1 MGLRRLAIANPSATT
16 DTTLFTADNQYLI
29 SVIAT
34 NKSSSVSATMRV
46 WVVPSGATVSS
57 QYAYIIYDIPLDA
70 NNSYE
75 TFRFAINQNDQVHV
89 YASTANISFQS
100 YGLVQYDVNLGVG
113 VSSYQA
119 SAPAIKVDGLIWVDA
134 DGTLPGTTAKPSYVW
149 SSSANDWIPMAGS
162 LDASL
167 NNTFT
172 GTNVFNGVTTAT
184 TQALGDNSTKLA
196 TTAFVYN
203 NYEKLI
209 PLQSTAPT
217 SPISSDLWVDS
228 TTPTAPQ
235 LKVYNGSSWVAL
247 GSTVNDSQAVISQRM
262 FG

>member
-1 MGLRRLAIANPSATT
+1 MGIRRLAIANPSATT
-16 DTTLFTADNQYLI
+16 DTTLFNADNQYLV

-34 NKSSSVSATMRV
+34 NKSTTTAATIRV
-46 WVVPSGATVSS
+46 WVEPSGATLTS
-57 QYAYIIYDIPLDA
+57 QFAYIVYDIPIDA
-70 NNSYE
+70 SNSYE
-75 TFRFAINQNDQVHV
+75 TFRFAINQNDELHV
-89 YASTANISFQS
+89 YASTATISFQS

-113 VSSYQA
+113 ISSYQA
-119 SAPAIKVDGLIWVDA
+119 NAPAIKVDGLIWVDA
-134 DGTLPGTTAKPSYVW
+134 DGTLPGTTAKPAKVW

-162 LDASL
+162 FDASV
-167 NNTFT
+167 NNTFS
-172 GTNVFNGVTTAT
+172 GTNAFNGVTTAV

-217 SPISSDLWVDS
+217 SPISSDLWVDD

-235 LKVYNGSSWVAL
+235 LKVYDGLSWVAL
-247 GSTVNDSQAVISQRM
+247 GSTVNDSQAVIAQRM

>member
-1 MGLRRLAIANPSATT
+1 MGIRRLAIANPSATT

-70 NNSYE
+70 SNSYE

-89 YASTANISFQS
+89 YASTENISFQS

-134 DGTLPGTTAKPSYVW
+134 DGTLPGTTAKPAYVW

-162 LDASL
+162 FDASL

-172 GTNVFNGVTTAT
+172 GTNIFTGSVTIP
-184 TQALGDNSTKLA
+184 G
-196 TTAFVYN
+196 
-203 NYEKLI
+203 YEKSI
-209 PLQSTAPT
+209 PLQSSAPY
-217 SPISSDLWVDS
+217 SPASSDLWVDN

-235 LKVYNGSSWVAL
+235 LKVYNGTSWVAL
-247 GSTVNDSQAVISQRM
+247 GSTVNDSQAVIAQRM
-262 FG
+262 FA

>member
-1 MGLRRLAIANPSATT
+1 MGLRRLAISNPSATT

-34 NKSSSVSATMRV
+34 NKSSSALATIRV
-46 WVVPSGATVSS
+46 WVVPSGATLSS
-57 QYAYIIYDIPLDA
+57 QFAYIIYDIPLDP

-75 TFRFAINQNDQVHV
+75 TFRFAINQNDQVRI
-89 YASTANISFQS
+89 YSSTANISFQS

-119 SAPAIKVDGLIWVDA
+119 SAPAIKVDGLIWVDS
-134 DGTLPGTTAKPSYVW
+134 DGTLAGTTAKPTYVW

-162 LDASL
+162 IDTSQ
-167 NNTFT
+167 NYTFT
-172 GTNVFNGVTTAT
+172 GTNVFTGSVTIP
-184 TQALGDNSTKLA
+184 G
-196 TTAFVYN
+196 
-203 NYEKLI
+203 YEKEI
-209 PLQSTAPT
+209 PLQSSAPS
-217 SPISSDLWVDS
+217 SPASSDLWVDN

-247 GSTVNDSQAVISQRM
+247 GSTVNDSQAVIAQRM
-262 FG
+262 FA

>member
-1 MGLRRLAIANPSATT
+1 MGIRRLAIANPSATT

-34 NKSSSVSATMRV
+34 NKSSNTSATIRV
-46 WVVPSGATVSS
+46 WVEPSGATLDS
-57 QYAYIIYDIPLDA
+57 QFAYIVYDIPVDA
-70 NNSYE
+70 SNSYE
-75 TFRFAINQNDQVHV
+75 TFRFAINQNDEVHV
-89 YASTANISFQS
+89 YTSNATISFQS

-113 VSSYQA
+113 ISSYQA

-134 DGTLPGTTAKPSYVW
+134 DGTLPGTTAKPAYVW

-162 LDASL
+162 FDASL

-172 GTNVFNGVTTAT
+172 GTNIFTGSVTIP
-184 TQALGDNSTKLA
+184 G
-196 TTAFVYN
+196 
-203 NYEKLI
+203 YEKSI
-209 PLQSTAPT
+209 PLQSSAPS
-217 SPISSDLWVDS
+217 SPASSDLWVDN

-247 GSTVNDSQAVISQRM
+247 GNTVNDSQAVIAQRM
-262 FG
+262 FA

>member
-1 MGLRRLAIANPSATT
+1 MGLRRLGISNPSATT

-34 NKSSSVSATMRV
+34 NKSSSVAATIRV
-46 WVVPSGATVSS
+46 WVVPSGATLTS
-57 QYAYIIYDIPLDA
+57 QFAYIVYDLPVDA
-70 NNSYE
+70 SNSYE
-75 TFRFAINQNDQVHV
+75 TFRFAINQNDQVRI
-89 YASTANISFQS
+89 YSSTANMSFQS

-134 DGTLPGTTAKPSYVW
+134 DGTLPGTTAKPAYVW

-162 LDASL
+162 FDASS

-172 GTNVFNGVTTAT
+172 GTNVFTGSVTIP
-184 TQALGDNSTKLA
+184 G
-196 TTAFVYN
+196 
-203 NYEKLI
+203 YEKSI
-209 PLQSTAPT
+209 PLQSSAPS
-217 SPISSDLWVDS
+217 SPESSDLWVDS

-247 GSTVNDSQAVISQRM
+247 GSTVNDSQAVIAQRM
-262 FG
+262 FA